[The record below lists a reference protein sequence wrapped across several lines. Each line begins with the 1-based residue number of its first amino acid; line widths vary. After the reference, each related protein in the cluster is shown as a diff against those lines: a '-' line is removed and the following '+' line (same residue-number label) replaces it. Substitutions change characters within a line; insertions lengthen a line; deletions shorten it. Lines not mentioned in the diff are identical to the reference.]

1 MSPAIERVSFGQ
13 LGMITPVIVDW
24 GAGNYEVTATEL
36 EPVSQVTV
44 QRAALRRGERVVDLA
59 CGTGN
64 AALLA
69 ALAGT
74 SVVGIDAAPR
84 LLEMGRDRAAAEG
97 VEVEFRLGDL
107 LDLPLPDHSFDVVV
121 SVFGLIFASEPGN
134 CLYEIRRVLRPGG
147 RLLFTA
153 WIPAGPLDAMMRAL
167 SATVSRITGEVAP
180 TRFAW
185 SDAGAVQPL
194 AARAGLQL
202 DRTTAE
208 QLEIRDASIEDYVL
222 AGREHPM
229 ALAVWPVIERAG
241 AEAEVHE
248 AMLQALRPA
257 NEDPDAFLA
266 YTPYVVHELRAI

>member
-1 MSPAIERVSFGQ
+1 
-13 LGMITPVIVDW
+13 MITPVMVDW
-24 GAGNYEVTATEL
+24 GAGNYEVTAAEL
-36 EPVSQVTV
+36 EPVSQLIVH
-44 QRAALRRGERVVDLA
+44 RAALRRGERVVDLA

-84 LLEMGRDRAAAEG
+84 LLEVGRDRAAAEG
-97 VEVEFRLGDL
+97 VEVEFRLAL
-107 LDLPLPDHSFDVVV
+107 
-121 SVFGLIFASEPGN
+121 
-134 CLYEIRRVLRPGG
+134 G
-147 RLLFTA
+147 R
-153 WIPAGPLDAMMRAL
+153 
-167 SATVSRITGEVAP
+167 TVTRITGELSP

-185 SDAGAVQPL
+185 SDADAVQPL

-208 QLEIRDASIEDYVL
+208 QLEIRDASVEDYVL
-222 AGREHPM
+222 SGREHPM
-229 ALAVWPVIERAG
+229 AVAVWPVIEQAG

-248 AMLQALRPA
+248 AMLLALRPA

-266 YTPYVVHELRAI
+266 HTPYVVHELRAI